1 MSQQVKTDLFT
12 PPVLAT
18 KSLSDLQY
26 VLHSPPLL
34 TALFNSS
41 HPTSTASTTT
51 LTSALTY
58 NIHLAQRLQALEHTL
73 TCQREA
79 TERCLL
85 EARALERAW
94 REKEKEMYQ
103 ALQPFSPPALY
114 SRLVSAVG
122 EAGSVSEAL
131 EASFLE
137 ERVGKDGGRD
147 VGEFLKEYRAMRKL
161 YHLRRE
167 RKERWD
173 DARVG
178 GWR

>member
-1 MSQQVKTDLFT
+1 
-12 PPVLAT
+12 
-18 KSLSDLQY
+18 
-26 VLHSPPLL
+26 
-34 TALFNSS
+34 
-41 HPTSTASTTT
+41 
-51 LTSALTY
+51 
-58 NIHLAQRLQALEHTL
+58 
-73 TCQREA
+73 
-79 TERCLL
+79 
-85 EARALERAW
+85 
-94 REKEKEMYQ
+94 MYR

-114 SRLVSAVG
+114 NRLVSAVG

-131 EASFLE
+131 EVSFLE

-147 VGEFLKEYRAMRKL
+147 VGEFLKEYRATRKL

>member
-1 MSQQVKTDLFT
+1 M
-12 PPVLAT
+12 
-18 KSLSDLQY
+18 
-26 VLHSPPLL
+26 
-34 TALFNSS
+34 
-41 HPTSTASTTT
+41 
-51 LTSALTY
+51 
-58 NIHLAQRLQALEHTL
+58 
-73 TCQREA
+73 
-79 TERCLL
+79 
-85 EARALERAW
+85 
-94 REKEKEMYQ
+94 
-103 ALQPFSPPALY
+103 
-114 SRLVSAVG
+114 
-122 EAGSVSEAL
+122 SEAL